1 MVPRE
6 SGTTALPVGAPGG
19 GGMEVQ
25 RRSWERRREE
35 GRAMS
40 GTLKGKVVL
49 VTGGGSGIGRASALA
64 LAREGSYRQHRH
76 PTARDSLSLR
86 PPPLRPPS
94 SASQ

>member
-1 MVPRE
+1 
-6 SGTTALPVGAPGG
+6 
-19 GGMEVQ
+19 
-25 RRSWERRREE
+25 
-35 GRAMS
+35 MS

-76 PTARDSLSLR
+76 PTARDSLSLQ

>member
-19 GGMEVQ
+19 GMEVQ
-25 RRSWERRREE
+25 RRSWEPGEERR
-35 GRAMS
+35 RAMS
-40 GTLKGKVVL
+40 GTLEGKVVL

-64 LAREGSYRQHRH
+64 LAREGSTWSTSSRHRAGQSVP
-76 PTARDSLSLR
+76 PTASPST
-86 PPPLRPPS
+86 PS